1 MQLDRLKQTQF
12 MAFQIGLITLS
23 FLKLLKCLEKLR
35 FLRDLGLFVFLV
47 VASLRQRKEKERQI
61 LRGLPNVQRGQDLER
76 GRAGRQG

>member
-1 MQLDRLKQTQF
+1 MQLDRLKKHNFRFYRQD
-12 MAFQIGLITLS
+12 LS
-23 FLKLLKCLEKLR
+23 SCRFRLLKCLEKLR
-35 FLRDLGLFVFLV
+35 FLWDSGLFVFLV